1 MSVLTFS
8 GHDTF
13 HCRQLWLK
21 KAFDYVAQKRG
32 FNDEDS
38 SLQLGVGRNMVTAI
52 RYWAKQFQILDEND
66 NPTKIAELLF
76 KEEGWDPY
84 LEDEGSLWLLHYLL
98 VTKKGGADTFSI
110 IFNELIKERP
120 EFSSEVYTK
129 YVFQTKDDGLNEN
142 TLKKDFTV
150 FYKTYYA
157 EFESNDIEES
167 FNGILTELEL
177 LKQKPKTVIDAEG
190 KTKVKNVW
198 LIERTVRPSLPSAIL
213 LYAILDQHESSLSI
227 SFNQLYN
234 DLNSPGSV
242 FAMSKEGLT
251 IALEKLAAETQG
263 NITFSNQAGVR
274 ELQFKKA
281 MKSVD
286 VLSKYYGK

>member
-167 FNGILTELEL
+167 FTGILTELEL

-213 LYAILDQHESSLSI
+213 LYAILEQHESSLSI